1 MWEAVAFGVL
11 AVLAV
16 GSGALVFRVDSMA
29 RATFLLLA
37 SFLFVAGTILLL
49 DLHYL
54 GALTILMMTIEMA
67 IMVVFMIMLMMN
79 PAGLQPMTM
88 VHNRRAALAIS
99 IAVFLGLAAAA
110 LLVPWPQESGGRP
123 ADPTRQ
129 LGESIMG
136 PKMLVMMIVGAALFT
151 TMIAATVLAT
161 ARGRN
166 GEHAVPRP
174 PESESHDHHHG
185 SHHTMGGGH

>member
-1 MWEAVAFGVL
+1 MWETVAFGAL

-16 GSGALVFRVDSMA
+16 VSGALVFRVDSMA

-37 SFLFVAGTILLL
+37 SFLFVAGEMLLL

-54 GALTILMMTIEMA
+54 GALTVLMMTVEMA
-67 IMVVFMIMLMMN
+67 IMVVFMVMFMMN
-79 PAGLQPMTM
+79 PAGLEPMSM
-88 VHNRRAALAIS
+88 VHNRRGALAVS
-99 IAVFLGLAAAA
+99 VAVFLGLAAAA
-110 LLVPWPQESGGRP
+110 LLAPWPEGAASRP

-129 LGESIMG
+129 LGEAIMG
-136 PKMLVMMIVGAALFT
+136 PKMLVMMIVGIALFT

-166 GEHAVPRP
+166 GEHALPRQP
-174 PESESHDHHHG
+174 ASEGHEHHHDHG
-185 SHHTMGGGH
+185 SMEGH